1 MPAFFFAPPQA
12 KIARNKIIIQSPE
25 APASGN
31 TCSPFERANTPTKM
45 DNLPPYVQNVRTWF
59 QLSIEAQKAMREKFV
74 YAALALVICG
84 AIYLVTQGMNLLNQ
98 PSDLKVAGG
107 VGLIVAVIL
116 LFPAAMKWI
125 WHHKTTPHNQ
135 LNQ

>member
-1 MPAFFFAPPQA
+1 
-12 KIARNKIIIQSPE
+12 
-25 APASGN
+25 
-31 TCSPFERANTPTKM
+31 M

-59 QLSIEAQKAMREKFV
+59 QLSFEAQKAMREKFV